1 VTLRTSVLCRALIA
15 AAGASA
21 ALVGL
26 LALVGVAPVAGAT
39 PSETENSLVI
49 SEPAN
54 GATLGTSPTVLTFV
68 FAEELDEDDQFT
80 APVACGNAPQ
90 NTGIPVVGD
99 DGMTVTVEVLTPFP
113 RGACVIGWLLRD
125 GLLATI
131 AEGIITFSVENS
143 ADTTT
148 ATTPGAT
155 TVTTEPPSAGS
166 DTGTEDDGSAG
177 GALWLGRVLSTLGI
191 FVVFGSLI
199 LIGTAWPEGTE
210 YVVTVRFLRSMWVLA
225 VVGTLLFVVAFT
237 AEATGRT
244 FASSLSPG
252 AWLDLLDEGAP
263 GRAALARLAMILLTG
278 WVVARPERVI
288 DPTTQ
293 LAAYGISGLA
303 VVAIGFSRTSG
314 DLAVVG
320 IAMGIAHALAAAIW
334 FGGAVLVA
342 RVVLA
347 GPGDDDLVQA
357 VRGFSRISVPAILA
371 TVATGV
377 VQVIRLVG
385 GSLFTSSHGQ
395 VVLLKTI
402 AVAAMVFVAMT
413 TRQVVAARLDR
424 AHEMT
429 VPLADRF
436 RRAFGAEA
444 AIGVVVLALSG
455 WLLALQPA
463 RVSEDEE
470 DYAVTSSFVDSASGL
485 DLDVSIG
492 PSEVGLN
499 GILVEVNSPE
509 TGLSNLV
516 VSFLPPEGAVARG
529 IDQPI
534 PLTGAG
540 GARLRQEVG
549 IPFDVAGTWTLQV
562 SAVTST
568 GAVSAAQQTFQVTT
582 DGDDTSTTTTSTTI
596 GGVVATVIVDPAVTT
611 TTTTTTT

>member
-1 VTLRTSVLCRALIA
+1 
-15 AAGASA
+15 
-21 ALVGL
+21 
-26 LALVGVAPVAGAT
+26 
-39 PSETENSLVI
+39 
-49 SEPAN
+49 
-54 GATLGTSPTVLTFV
+54 
-68 FAEELDEDDQFT
+68 
-80 APVACGNAPQ
+80 
-90 NTGIPVVGD
+90 VVGD

-131 AEGIITFSVENS
+131 AEGIITFSVES
-143 ADTTT
+143 STDTTT

-611 TTTTTTT
+611 TTT

>member
-1 VTLRTSVLCRALIA
+1 VTLRARVLCRALFA
-15 AAGASA
+15 AAAATA
-21 ALVGL
+21 ALV
-26 LALVGVAPVAGAT
+26 ALVGAAPAAGAT
-39 PSETENSLVI
+39 PSETENSLVT

-68 FAEELDEDDQFT
+68 FAEELDDDDQFT

-99 DGMTVTVEVLTPFP
+99 DGMTVTVEVLSPLP

-131 AEGIITFSVENS
+131 AEGIITFSVES
-143 ADTTT
+143 SSDTTT

-155 TVTTEPPSAGS
+155 TATTTPPSVASDAG
-166 DTGTEDDGSAG
+166 TVDDGSAG

-191 FVVFGSLI
+191 LVVFGSLI

-210 YVVTVRFLRSMWVLA
+210 YVVTVRFLRSMWALA

-237 AEATGRT
+237 AEATDRT
-244 FASSLSPG
+244 FGSSLSPG
-252 AWLDLLDEGAP
+252 SWLDLVDAGGP
-263 GRAALARLAMILLTG
+263 GRAALARLVLIVLTG

-293 LAAYGISGLA
+293 LAAYGIAGLA

-320 IAMGIAHALAAAIW
+320 IAMGVAHAVATAVW

-357 VRGFSRISVPAILA
+357 VRGFSRISVPAILV

-385 GSLFTSSHGQ
+385 GSLFTSSHGR

-424 AHEMT
+424 SHEMT

-463 RVSEDEE
+463 RVTEDDGE
-470 DYAVTSSFVDSASGL
+470 DYAVTSSFVDTASGL

-492 PSEVGLN
+492 PSQVGLN
-499 GILVEVNSPE
+499 GLLVEVNSPE
-509 TGLSNLV
+509 AGLSNLV

-540 GARLRQEVG
+540 GARLRQSVG

-568 GAVSAAQQTFQVTT
+568 GAVAAAQQTFQVTS
-582 DGDDTSTTTTSTTI
+582 DGDDTTPTTSTTV
-596 GGVVATVIVDPAVTT
+596 GGVVATVIIDPAITT
-611 TTTTTTT
+611 TS